1 MSLKKILLFFFH
13 IKPNSP
19 GLYSFLIPA
28 LEPLAFLRMVCKIQ
42 SINHSQLTLLGMI
55 AFPYL
60 SSPGSSTGTG
70 TCQGPVVCLRTDEA
84 EKAP

>member
-1 MSLKKILLFFFH
+1 MSLKKIHFFC

-19 GLYSFLIPA
+19 GLHSFLILA
-28 LEPLAFLRMVCKIQ
+28 LELLAFLVMVCKIQ
-42 SINHSQLTLLGMI
+42 PVNHSQLKLLGMI

-60 SSPGSSTGTG
+60 SSLGSSVGTG
-70 TCQGPVVCLRTDEA
+70 TCQGPVVYLRTDEA